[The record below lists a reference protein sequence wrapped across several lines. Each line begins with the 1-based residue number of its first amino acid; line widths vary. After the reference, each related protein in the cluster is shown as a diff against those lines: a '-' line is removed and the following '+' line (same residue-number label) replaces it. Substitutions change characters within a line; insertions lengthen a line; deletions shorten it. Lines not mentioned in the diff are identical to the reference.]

1 MSFSETEEKA
11 MGFVQFCD
19 HMVAKG
25 EVEGQI
31 VWDSPKVVVG
41 WAALLKL
48 KKKAFKMMILRNM
61 NQNNQSKWRNLDQ

>member
-1 MSFSETEEKA
+1 
-11 MGFVQFCD
+11 MGFVQFWD

-41 WAALLKL
+41 WAARSKKL
-48 KKKAFKMMILRNM
+48 IKKAFKKDDFEEHE
-61 NQNNQSKWRNLDQ
+61 SE